1 MSSSL
6 SAAASSAKGSIIINE
21 EEEKE
26 QEKKV
31 LNYYQEARRFAL
43 KFINEVLKYQPQ
55 GETSLNIKQSLINEH
70 VVAAITR

>member
-1 MSSSL
+1 MSSSA
-6 SAAASSAKGSIIINE
+6 SANGAIIINNE
-21 EEEKE
+21 EGEKE
-26 QEKKV
+26 QEKQV

-43 KFINEVLKYQPQ
+43 KYINEVLRYQPQ